1 MNNVEDAS
9 VTPDLGGHL
18 ADGDSLKNPDPE
30 KRDPAL
36 NDEVIDAKVSTIAT
50 DDLAIANDKSALSA
64 NALGTEWLSPINER
78 IDELCKWLDEANRIS
93 QDRER
98 IIDRLHQEN
107 QQLRSGEL
115 QQAMTPVYRDL
126 IRLHDDLLQTSQ
138 RYSAQG
144 EASGAEA
151 ARDLQSYSDAVMDI
165 LYRYGIERYEVAEG
179 APFNPKEH
187 RALAAV
193 PTADE
198 SLDRAIVKVIRFGFR
213 TETKILRLLEA
224 EVYRATRA
232 AQTQNM
238 SPDQPGQ
245 SHSQTTD

>member
-1 MNNVEDAS
+1 MKNVEDVS
-9 VTPDLGGHL
+9 VTPDLREQL
-18 ADGDSLKNPDPE
+18 ADDDSLKNPDPE

-36 NDEVIDAKVSTIAT
+36 NNE
-50 DDLAIANDKSALSA
+50 L
-64 NALGTEWLSPINER
+64 LSPINER
-78 IDELCKWLDEANRIS
+78 IDELCEWLNEANQIS
-93 QDRER
+93 KERER

-138 RYSAQG
+138 RYLAQG
-144 EASGAEA
+144 EASDAEA
-151 ARDLQSYSDAVMDI
+151 ARDFQSYSHAVMDI
-165 LYRYGIERYEVAEG
+165 LYRYGIERYEAAEG

-198 SLDRAIVKVIRFGFR
+198 NLDRTIAKAIRFGFR
-213 TETKILRLLEA
+213 TEAKIVRLLEA
-224 EVYRATRA
+224 EVYRATPA
-232 AQTQNM
+232 EQTQNI

-245 SHSQTTD
+245 SHSQTTDGQ